1 MLLAN
6 KLQEPTRVE
15 QHSGAPYLGKHLTL
29 PANFR
34 LVLSGLFAI
43 NLGDKEKKVYKF
55 DTRTQCYKTFLC
67 P

>member
-1 MLLAN
+1 MLTAN
-6 KLQEPTRVE
+6 KLPEPTRVE
-15 QHSGAPYLGKHLTL
+15 QHSGAPDLGKHLAL

-43 NLGDKEKKVYKF
+43 NVGDKEKSFTNLTTGPNVKKL
-55 DTRTQCYKTFLC
+55 LC